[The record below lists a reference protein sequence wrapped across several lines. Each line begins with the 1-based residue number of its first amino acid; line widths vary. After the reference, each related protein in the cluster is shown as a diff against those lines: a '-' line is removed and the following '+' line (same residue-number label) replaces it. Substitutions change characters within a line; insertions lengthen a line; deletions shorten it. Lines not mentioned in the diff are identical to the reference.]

1 MDAIVEV
8 REEDVERGIKQENFG
23 RGGRERGGGGMER
36 KRERER
42 EREGEEREE
51 GGGSILNH
59 DLSPSTTST
68 QGPNFEFSTETHQEL
83 LYNKEK
89 LLSNGDKWEKELA
102 ANIEA
107 DFLYR

>member
-1 MDAIVEV
+1 M
-8 REEDVERGIKQENFG
+8 RGDIF
-23 RGGRERGGGGMER
+23 
-36 KRERER
+36 
-42 EREGEEREE
+42 
-51 GGGSILNH
+51 ITFH
-59 DLSPSTTST
+59 T